1 VGREVSSE
9 EFTPQRFGIPL
20 PSNTLNLRCSRLAP
34 ALLFRVDM
42 NTTARL
48 PVVED
53 THGTEDSLSID
64 LIRRALDARDV
75 GFEIHLHGVVS
86 STNAVASALAEHGAR
101 EGTVVLAEAQHAG
114 RRRFGRPWF
123 SPDHANLYASVIFR
137 PAIAPSAL
145 PVFTLIAS
153 LALAD
158 AVTGAG
164 VPASVR
170 WPNDVVA
177 GGRRLG
183 GTLTTAATAG
193 DVVQHVV
200 LGVGV
205 NLNVTRAALDAALG
219 PEAALATSVREV
231 AGRSID
237 RNPFAASLLNRI
249 ERWHALYTGYGP
261 DAVLAAWNQRDA
273 LCGRVVDISGPEG
286 IQHGRVVG
294 VDDGGRLVLESR
306 PGDTTLVACGDIT
319 TIDGQPAR

>member
-1 VGREVSSE
+1 
-9 EFTPQRFGIPL
+9 
-20 PSNTLNLRCSRLAP
+20 
-34 ALLFRVDM
+34 M
-42 NTTARL
+42 NRKARP
-48 PVVED
+48 PVVEGA
-53 THGTEDSLSID
+53 HGEEDSLSID
-64 LIRRALDARDV
+64 LIRRALATRDV

-86 STNAVASALAEHGAR
+86 STNDVACRLAEHGAR

-114 RRRFGRPWF
+114 RRRVGRPWF
-123 SPDHANLYASVIFR
+123 SPDHANLYASVILR
-137 PAIAPSAL
+137 PAIAPPAL

-164 VPASVR
+164 VPATVR

-183 GTLTTAATAG
+183 GTFTTAVTAG

-219 PEAALATSVREV
+219 PEAALATSVSEV

-237 RNPFAASLLNRI
+237 RNRFAASLLNRI
-249 ERWHALYTGYGP
+249 ERWYALYTGHGP
-261 DAVLAAWNQRDA
+261 DAVLVAWNQRDA
-273 LCGRVVDISGPEG
+273 LCGRVVEISGPEG
-286 IQHGRVVG
+286 VRQGRVVR
-294 VDDGGRLVLESR
+294 VDAGGRLVLES
-306 PGDTTLVACGDIT
+306 PSGDTTLVACGDIT
-319 TIDGQPAR
+319 TIDGRPAR